1 MANPA
6 KDAAA
11 LCALLANENRMV
23 ILCHLMTGPMN
34 VGQLHKR
41 LKGNPVGALPAP
53 DAAAGQ
59 PDC

>member
-41 LKGNPVGALPAP
+41 LKGITQSALSST
-53 DAAAGQ
+53 
-59 PDC
+59 